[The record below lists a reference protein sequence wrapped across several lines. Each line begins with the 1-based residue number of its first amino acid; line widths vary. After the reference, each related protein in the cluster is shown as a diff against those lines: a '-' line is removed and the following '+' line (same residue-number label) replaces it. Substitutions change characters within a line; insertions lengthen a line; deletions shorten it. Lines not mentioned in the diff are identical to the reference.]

1 MRQGCHGR
9 RHAIFYLSKQF
20 LSACFGDGGFV
31 QIFEI
36 VSKVCEH
43 ECRVLAALMV
53 VKFGMGWQQAGQS
66 VPGSF

>member
-1 MRQGCHGR
+1 MHVEIGFR
-9 RHAIFYLSKQF
+9 
-20 LSACFGDGGFV
+20 CFGDGGFI

-53 VKFGMGWQQAGQS
+53 VKFGMGWQQGKVSQDRFEMLDYGEI
-66 VPGSF
+66 P